1 MHGSWTS
8 CRCLIL
14 AWTLCAVIGCSSVQ
28 KTGIDPTG
36 DHVFTP
42 PPPPAAASRANE
54 EYYDNPLGQ
63 LPWDDVSV
71 SLQPR
76 ETVAAVGSE
85 VVLIAGVCG
94 PDGYL
99 RTNRRLEW
107 SIDPGSAG
115 QFVAVGETGFVDLLV
130 GDFNR
135 PRKITNTFAIGST
148 LRANTRLNRGTCIA
162 EDSAYVLRGQG
173 WITITSPQEGTSHV
187 TVFAPE
193 VYRWDS
199 RLKSAVVHWVDAQ
212 WRFPPPAINPAGTK
226 HVFTTTV
233 VRQSNHTPVERWR
246 VRYEIQGGPPAGF
259 SPDGAQAVEVPTD
272 AAGQASVEIFEK
284 EPRYGVN
291 NIKIEVIRP
300 GDLPGASGQRL
311 VVGSGMTT
319 KTWTAADLRVK
330 MSGPPS
336 AGLGTTL
343 NYRVTVSNPGDQ
355 TAKDAVAVITVPDG
369 LTFLSS
375 NPPAASAGRQLQWR
389 LGDIGGRQERTID
402 ASFRAERQGSIMACC
417 EISAAGGLKVSDCAT
432 TTVGTASLD
441 VRITGPDQAAVGG
454 QATFEITVRNLSQAP
469 ATKLIIKDRLD
480 QGLENPAANQN
491 NAIERLLGDLA
502 PGASQRVK
510 VTVRVTKPGRLCQT
524 VEVSGKDV
532 TPAGAQACIVG
543 TGGAAAGP
551 TAPGGAAPPFGGND
565 ITKPAPSG
573 VLPVKVKTTGPQQLV
588 VGETAKFFIEITNTG
603 TAELQNLKVLASY
616 DAALLPVLATE
627 GYQVERG
634 GLSWTIDRLAAGKTT
649 QRGIHYSCK
658 SVSAKACN
666 RVSVAAT
673 NGAKVED
680 EACLEIRAGDKGP
693 VAPPAE
699 KVEKTPANPPTDGL
713 VLTASGLANPVAVNK
728 DLTYVVQVTNNGTQ
742 SYQRVTL
749 TATVP
754 EGVTLNPIG
763 TMGPGPT
770 KFVREGK
777 TIQFDPVFEI
787 KPGETLMYRIHVR
800 TKKAGQYRFV
810 AEVSAPALS
819 KSLVQETNTE
829 INP

>member
-1 MHGSWTS
+1 MRCSWTS
-8 CRCLIL
+8 CRFLIV
-14 AWTLCAVIGCSSVQ
+14 AGILCAAIGCSSVQ

-36 DHVFTP
+36 EHVFTP
-42 PPPPAAASRANE
+42 PPPPAPASRANE

-71 SLQPR
+71 MLQPR
-76 ETVAAVGSE
+76 ETVASVGSE

-107 SIDPGSAG
+107 SIDPGSTG

-148 LRANTRLNRGTCIA
+148 LRSNTRLNRGTCIA

-173 WITITSPQEGTSHV
+173 WITLTSPTEGTSHV

-233 VRQSNHTPVERWR
+233 VRQTNQTPCERWR

-259 SPDGAQAVEVPTD
+259 SPDGAQSIEVPTD
-272 AAGQASVEIFEK
+272 SAGQASVEIFEK
-284 EPRYGVN
+284 EPRHGVN

-300 GDLPGASGQRL
+300 GDLPGANGQRL
-311 VVGSGMTT
+311 VVGSGMTS
-319 KTWTAADLRVK
+319 KTWRAADLSVK
-330 MSGPPS
+330 TSGPAT

-343 NYRVTVSNPGDQ
+343 NYRITVANPGDQ
-355 TAKDAVAVITVPDG
+355 AAKDAVAVITMPEG
-369 LTFLSS
+369 LTFLNS
-375 NPPAASAGRQLQWR
+375 NPAAETAGRQLQWR
-389 LGDIGGRQERTID
+389 LGEIGGRQQRTID

-417 EISAAGGLKVSDCAT
+417 EVTAAGGLKVSDCAT
-432 TTVGTASLD
+432 TTIGTASLD
-441 VRITGPDQAAVGG
+441 VRITGPEQAAVGS

-469 ATKLIIKDRLD
+469 AAKLIIKDRLD
-480 QGLENPAANQN
+480 PGLENPAANQN

-502 PGASQRVK
+502 AGASQRVK
-510 VTVRVTKPGRLCQT
+510 VTVRVTKAGRLCQT

-532 TPAGAQACIVG
+532 TPASTQACIVG
-543 TGGAAAGP
+543 TGGGAAPAP
-551 TAPGGAAPPFGGND
+551 AAPGGTAPSFGGDD
-565 ITKPAPSG
+565 ITKPAPG
-573 VLPVKVKTTGPQQLV
+573 GTLPITVKTTGPQQLV

-603 TAELQNLKVLASY
+603 TTELRNLQVLARY

-627 GYQVERG
+627 GYLLERG
-634 GLSWTIDRLAAGKTT
+634 ALSWTIDRLAAGKTT
-649 QRGIHYSCK
+649 QRGIHYSCQ
-658 SVSAKACN
+658 SAAAKACN
-666 RVSVAAT
+666 RVSVTALS
-673 NGAKVED
+673 GGKVED
-680 EACLEIRAGDKGP
+680 QACLEIRATDKGP

-699 KVEKTPANPPTDGL
+699 KAGSSTARTDGL
-713 VLTASGLANPVAVNK
+713 TMSVSGLGNPVAVNK
-728 DLTYVVQVTNNGTQ
+728 DLTYVVQVTNNGTA

-754 EGVTLNPIG
+754 EGVTPNPIG
-763 TMGPGPT
+763 TSGPGPT
-770 KFVREGK
+770 KFAIEGK

-787 KPGETLMYRIHVR
+787 KPGESLMYRIRVR
-800 TKKAGQYRFV
+800 TKKAGQYRFA
-810 AEVSAPALS
+810 AELTAPTLS
-819 KSLVQETNTE
+819 KPVVQEANTVVF
-829 INP
+829 